1 MRRIAVAG
9 AVAAFAALGVASPA
23 GAAPKDKTETWV
35 CDGVETEIT
44 VTGRVGRIDGQKY
57 LAHNFSIVGTFTPTG
72 GEPIDV
78 SEEKWTT
85 GAEGIDCTMEVEETD
100 EEGTFSAVFS
110 VTAVPIGN

>member
-9 AVAAFAALGVASPA
+9 AVAAFAALGVASTA
-23 GAAPKDKTETWV
+23 SAAPREKTEIWI

-44 VTGRVGRIDGQKY
+44 VSGRVGRIDGDMY
-57 LAHNFSIVGTFTPTG
+57 LAHNFSIEGTFTPTG

-85 GAEGIDCTMEVEETD
+85 GAEGIDCTMDVTETD